1 MSKTESETNEL
12 ILSVMESELKQ
23 LTELSVRQLQ
33 LLTKYYNLKK
43 KGTSKF
49 ILISQLSPIRTKQTR
64 IKQLVLSN
72 YQEEC
77 PICLNMTNTDTY
89 FITSCT
95 HIFCQECILRHI
107 LSNNNDFCPLCRD
120 KIEST
125 DINIDSVSEK
135 ILERIGILKITPE
148 LLETGLFILQ
158 NMRFQKYIT
167 DPDLIGFIQTYQN
180 RQKIFGKI
188 VLYIKFLFILT
199 LIYNTLIYL

>member
-1 MSKTESETNEL
+1 MPEPESETNEL
-12 ILSVMESELKQ
+12 IVSVMELGSKELSEL
-23 LTELSVRQLQ
+23 SNRQLQ
-33 LLTKYYNLKK
+33 VLRKYYSLKK
-43 KGTSKF
+43 KGNSKSV
-49 ILISQLSPIRTKQTR
+49 LISQLSPIRMRQTR

-72 YQEEC
+72 YEEEC
-77 PICLNMTNTDTY
+77 PICLNMTDNECY
-89 FITSCT
+89 FITKCT

-125 DINIDSVSEK
+125 DIIIDSISEK

-188 VLYIKFLFILT
+188 VLYIKFLFIIT

>member
-1 MSKTESETNEL
+1 MSESESETNEL
-12 ILSVMESELKQ
+12 SVMESEIKQ
-23 LTELSVRQLQ
+23 LTELSVRELQ
-33 LLTKYYNLKK
+33 LLRKYYNLKK

-77 PICLNMTNTDTY
+77 PICLNMTNTDNY

-107 LSNNNDFCPLCRD
+107 ISNNNDFCPLCRD

-135 ILERIGILKITPE
+135 LLERIGILKITPE
-148 LLETGLFILQ
+148 LLETGLFIFQ
-158 NMRFQKYIT
+158 NMRFQKYII
-167 DPDLIGFIQTYQN
+167 DPDLIKFVQTYQN
-180 RQKIFGKI
+180 RQKIFGKT
-188 VLYIKFLFILT
+188 VLYMKFLIILT
-199 LIYNTLIYL
+199 IFYNTILYL